1 VTVSGL
7 GDVDMGDGT
16 APLVGVPFSVTA
28 TTQGLTLTLG
38 LTPLPTASLSKGHI
52 TIE

>member
-1 VTVSGL
+1 
-7 GDVDMGDGT
+7 MGDGT
-16 APLVGVPFSVTA
+16 APLTGVPFSVTA

-38 LTPLPTASLSKGHI
+38 LTVLPTATLTAGHI